1 MDLSR
6 VLLRVSLVLCILGRT
21 ATKVK
26 CPPRHLIQSTCRQRD
41 LSPVMLTWVIWL
53 RQCLS
58 GFFLV
63 KLLLPPIL
71 WSGERVTVHSPLRPS
86 GVTVHLLEG
95 ALIFLRY
102 LDSCTDVCIL
112 YSVMYI
118 RTHGYIF
125 YTLGYILITT
135 LFILLLSV
143 FIFIPCF
150 VTNNECIWHFKK
162 VNSTGTSCTSSK
174 TSRFS

>member
-6 VLLRVSLVLCILGRT
+6 VLLRVSLVLCILGRDGH
-21 ATKVK
+21 KVK

-102 LDSCTDVCIL
+102 LDSCTDVCISFIQSCISGL
-112 YSVMYI
+112 MDIYFTLWV
-118 RTHGYIF
+118 IF
-125 YTLGYILITT
+125 WLLPY
-135 LFILLLSV
+135 LFCCSV
-143 FIFIPCF
+143 FLFLFPAL
-150 VTNNECIWHFKK
+150 
-162 VNSTGTSCTSSK
+162 
-174 TSRFS
+174 